1 MNFFEK
7 IALNIGTGVI
17 GGSITSLFQKGKL
30 DTIEIVLI
38 IFFSVLIIVVGN
50 KKTNEETNMGIN
62 KETKE

>member
-30 DTIEIVLI
+30 DIIETVLI
-38 IFFSVLIIVVGN
+38 IFFSVLIIFVG
-50 KKTNEETNMGIN
+50 KKETN
-62 KETKE
+62 KEME

>member
-30 DTIEIVLI
+30 DTVEIVLI
-38 IFFSVLIIVVGN
+38 LLFSVLIFLVGR
-50 KKTNEETNMGIN
+50 KKTN
-62 KETKE
+62 KETEK